1 MSRQI
6 EISNHYRQACEAY
19 QANLIKRQRDSF
31 WEISYVRYALALMI
45 CTLCGNNFFEQK
57 YFDMSCAMPIIFQ
70 SFLQFVKLLI

>member
-57 YFDMSCAMPIIFQ
+57 IFRHELCYAYNI
-70 SFLQFVKLLI
+70 SVLFAIC